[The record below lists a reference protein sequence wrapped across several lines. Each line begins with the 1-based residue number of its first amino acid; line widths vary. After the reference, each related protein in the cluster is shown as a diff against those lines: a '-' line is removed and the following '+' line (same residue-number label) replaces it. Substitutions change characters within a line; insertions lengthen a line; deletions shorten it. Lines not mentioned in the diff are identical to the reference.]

1 MATKKTTGKA
11 PAKVLE
17 AYEQKLAEIEGEDEA
32 LDAGE
37 NLDEQAEEAP
47 NLGQSM

>member
-17 AYEQKLAEIEGEDEA
+17 AYEQKLAEVEDESEVLGEDEK
-32 LDAGE
+32 
-37 NLDEQAEEAP
+37 LDEQDEDAP
-47 NLGQSM
+47 AFGQSM